1 MDTARKAASRCR
13 IYLHPTAACN
23 PAAIEAITSRTRM
36 AIVVGGNRRGAE
48 LRHPVSAEDH
58 GPWDGGD
65 AA

>member
-13 IYLHPTAACN
+13 IYLHPTVACN
-23 PAAIEAITSRTRM
+23 PAAIEAITSRTRL

-48 LRHPVSAEDH
+48 LRQPVSADDF